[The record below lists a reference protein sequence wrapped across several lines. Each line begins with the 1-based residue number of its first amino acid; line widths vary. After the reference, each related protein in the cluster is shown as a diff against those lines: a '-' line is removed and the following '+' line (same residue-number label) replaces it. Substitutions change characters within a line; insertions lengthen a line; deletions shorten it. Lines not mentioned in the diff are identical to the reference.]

1 MSDTQCFTIKKDN
14 TQCKKKGTEYHNENY
29 YCKVHFNLLSKSE
42 DTISDSIDDTI
53 SDSIDDKEEEFIEK
67 SNEDEIE
74 EEEIFETDSEDE
86 KDETTEGKETK
97 KDDKQEQKK
106 SNKKDINI
114 CNGIKKDKSQC
125 DKKGSELHNKLHY
138 CKVHLKQIIKLE
150 NIHICNG
157 IKKDKTQCDKKS
169 TEFHNDIHYCKI
181 HLKQIIKLENINLCN
196 GIKKDDN
203 KCVRIGTEFHNNT
216 YYCKAHLKE
225 KINDVE
231 KTNKKESRNLLNTIH
246 KFIKISSDKF
256 YTEEEYVNIKKEYKN
271 IMLKIHPDKCKY
283 SNLDSTELSKKI
295 NMHMDKI
302 KKYG

>member
-42 DTISDSIDDTI
+42 
-53 SDSIDDKEEEFIEK
+53 EEEFIEK
-67 SNEDEIE
+67 ITKDEIE
-74 EEEIFETDSEDE
+74 DEEVFETDSEDDKE
-86 KDETTEGKETK
+86 GGKES
-97 KDDKQEQKK
+97 DKEGVESKEDYNKQQKK
-106 SNKKDINI
+106 SNKNDINI

-125 DKKGSELHNKLHY
+125 DKKGSELHNELHY

-157 IKKDKTQCDKKS
+157 IKKDKTQCDKKG
-169 TEFHNDIHYCKI
+169 TELHNEIYYCKI

-196 GIKKDDN
+196 GIKKDDT
-203 KCVRIGTEFHNNT
+203 KCIRIGTEFHNNT

-225 KINDVE
+225 KLNNVE
-231 KTNKKESRNLLNTIH
+231 KINKNESRNLLNTIH

-283 SNLDSTELSKKI
+283 SNLDSAELSKKM
-295 NMHMDKI
+295 NSHMDKI
-302 KKYG
+302 KQYE